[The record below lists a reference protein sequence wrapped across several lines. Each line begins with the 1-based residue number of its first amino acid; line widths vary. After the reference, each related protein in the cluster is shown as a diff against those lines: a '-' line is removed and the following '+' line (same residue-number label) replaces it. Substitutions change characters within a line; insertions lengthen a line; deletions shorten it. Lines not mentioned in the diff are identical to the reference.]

1 MSGVFGILDGMRR
14 LPGILIMLLFN
25 ILYKLISFSP
35 TSNKNLVNVMASGL
49 FPFLMTLIFTV
60 KFIFIRDTWM
70 NLL

>member
-1 MSGVFGILDGMRR
+1 MSGIFGILDGMRR
-14 LPGILIMLLFN
+14 LPGILIVLLFN

-35 TSNKNLVNVMASGL
+35 TSNKNLVNVMACGL